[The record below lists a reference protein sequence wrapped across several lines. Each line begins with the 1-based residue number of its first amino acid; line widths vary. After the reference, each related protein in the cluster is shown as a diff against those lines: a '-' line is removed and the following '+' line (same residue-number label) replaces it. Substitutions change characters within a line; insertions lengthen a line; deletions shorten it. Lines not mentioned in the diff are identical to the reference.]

1 MEQFFDLSKTELI
14 IPTVIRE
21 NRMLSFSQR
30 TETGKVDYWI
40 WGSEL
45 QWFEVGLS
53 KRGSRWDW
61 ARFTKFR
68 VQEFMISILREAK
81 VLKPGLDGKWV
92 CQISKHFSRRS
103 LV

>member
-14 IPTVIRE
+14 IPIVIRE

-30 TETGKVDYWI
+30 TETGKVDYWN
-40 WGSEL
+40 WRSEL
-45 QWFEVGLS
+45 QWFEVDLS

-68 VQEFMISILREAK
+68 VQEFMISILRPK
-81 VLKPGLDGKWV
+81 
-92 CQISKHFSRRS
+92 S
-103 LV
+103 